1 MAKIV
6 SFINLKGGVG
16 KTTLTVNIAS
26 VLAKIHNKKV
36 LVIDLD
42 PQTNATV
49 SLISQTAWQK
59 INDVEKQTL
68 FHLFNDKLNGS
79 ADFDLRKSIVKNVG
93 GISNLDLIPSS
104 LNLVEIQDRI
114 TDIGSKAFVSHI
126 DVLKSELAP
135 ILLNYDYILID
146 CPPNLGAIT
155 LNGIVMSDYYVIP
168 TTPDILSKIGIS
180 LITNRIDN
188 FKTVRKDCVIKIAG
202 IVFTKVD
209 NRTNLHASTQFE
221 MRNSTYPL
229 SSYVFK
235 NELPQRISIA
245 EAPIDNKPHI
255 SSSTTRSKSDWNA
268 TQDLIRNIVN
278 EFLLKT
284 L

>member
-59 INDVEKQTL
+59 INNVDKQTL

-79 ADFDLRKSIVKNVG
+79 TDFDLKKSIVKNVG
-93 GISNLDLIPSS
+93 GINNLDLIPSS

-126 DVLKSELAP
+126 DVLKSELSP
-135 ILLNYDYILID
+135 ILLDYDYILID

-155 LNGIVMSDYYVIP
+155 LNGILMSNYYVIP

-188 FKTVRKDCVIKIAG
+188 FKTVRKDCNIKIAG
-202 IVFTKVD
+202 IIFTKVD
-209 NRTNLHASTQFE
+209 NRTNLHALTQLE

-229 SSYVFK
+229 CSFVFT

-245 EAPIDNKPHI
+245 EAPVDNKPHI
-255 SSSTTRSKSDWNA
+255 SSSTTKSKSDWKA

-284 L
+284 P

>member
-1 MAKIV
+1 MAKII

-16 KTTLTVNIAS
+16 KTTLTVNIAAT
-26 VLAKIHNKKV
+26 LAKIHNKKV

-49 SLISQTAWQK
+49 SLISQTLWQK
-59 INDVEKQTL
+59 INDNEKQTL

-79 ADFDLRKSIVKNVG
+79 SDFDLNKAIIKDVANIK
-93 GISNLDLIPSS
+93 NLDLIPSS

-114 TDIGSKAFVSHI
+114 TDIGSKSFVSHI
-126 DVLKSELAP
+126 DVLKSELTP
-135 ILLNYDYILID
+135 ILTNYDYILID

-155 LNGIVMSDYYVIP
+155 LNGIIMSDYYIIP

-180 LITNRIDN
+180 LISNRIDN
-188 FKTVRKDCVIKIAG
+188 FKKVRKDCKIKIAG

-209 NRTNLHASTQFE
+209 YRTNLHASTQLE
-221 MRNSTYPL
+221 MRDPTYPL
-229 SSYVFK
+229 SKYVFN

-255 SSSTTRSKSDWNA
+255 SSPTAKNKADWTR
-268 TQDLIRNIVN
+268 TQNLIKDIVN
-278 EFLLKT
+278 EFITKT
-284 L
+284 P

>member
-1 MAKIV
+1 MTKII

-26 VLAKIHNKKV
+26 ILAKIHNKRV

-49 SLISQTAWQK
+49 SLISQTDWQR
-59 INDVEKQTL
+59 INDIDKQTL
-68 FHLFNDKLNGS
+68 FHLFSDKLNGTS
-79 ADFDLRKSIVKNVG
+79 DFILANAVVRNVA

-114 TDIGSKAFVSHI
+114 TDIGSKSFVSHI
-126 DVLKSELAP
+126 DVLKTELSP
-135 ILLNYDYILID
+135 IIDDYDYILID

-155 LNGIVMSDYYVIP
+155 LNGIVFSDYYVIP

-188 FKTVRKDCVIKIAG
+188 FKTVRKDCNIELGG
-202 IVFTKVD
+202 IIFTKVD
-209 NRTNLHASTQFE
+209 YRTNLHASTQLE
-221 MRNSTYPL
+221 MRDSTYPL
-229 SSYVFK
+229 SALVYA

-245 EAPIDNKPHI
+245 EAPIDNKPHLT
-255 SSSTTRSKSDWNA
+255 SPTTKAKSDWKE
-268 TQDLIRNIVN
+268 TQNLIRKIVDELITN
-278 EFLLKT
+278 T
-284 L
+284 P

>member
-1 MAKIV
+1 MTKIV

-16 KTTLTVNIAS
+16 KTTLTVNIAAT
-26 VLAKIHNKKV
+26 LAKIHNKKV

-49 SLISQTAWQK
+49 SLISQMDWQK
-59 INDVEKQTL
+59 INETDKQTL

-79 ADFDLRKSIVKNVG
+79 KDFDLDKAIVKNVAN
-93 GISNLDLIPSS
+93 IKNLDLIPSS

-126 DVLKSELAP
+126 DVLKSELDP
-135 ILLNYDYILID
+135 ILTNYDYILID

-155 LNGIVMSDYYVIP
+155 LNGIVISDYYVIP

-180 LITNRIDN
+180 LITNRIEN
-188 FKTVRKDCVIKIAG
+188 FKKVRKDCKIKLAG
-202 IVFTKVD
+202 IVFTKID
-209 NRTNLHASTQFE
+209 YRTNLHASTQLE

-229 SSYVFK
+229 SKFVFS

-245 EAPIDNKPHI
+245 EAPIDNKPHL
-255 SSSTTRSKSDWNA
+255 SSPTAKTKTDWRA
-268 TQDLIRNIVN
+268 TQDLIKNIVN
-278 EFLLKT
+278 EFIIKT
-284 L
+284 P

>member
-1 MAKIV
+1 MAIVV

-26 VLAKIHNKKV
+26 VLAKIHNKKI
-36 LVIDLD
+36 LVVDLD

-49 SLISQTAWQK
+49 SLISQIDWQK
-59 INDVEKQTL
+59 INDIEKQTL

-79 ADFDLRKSIVKNVG
+79 SEFDLKKAIVKNVS
-93 GISNLDLIPSS
+93 GIRNLDLIPSS

-114 TDIGSKAFVSHI
+114 TDIGTKAFISHI
-126 DVLKSELAP
+126 DVLSNELTP
-135 ILLNYDYILID
+135 IIDNYDYILID

-180 LITNRIDN
+180 LITNRINN
-188 FKTVRKDCVIKIAG
+188 FTKVRKDCNIELAG

-209 NRTNLHASTQFE
+209 NRTNLHASTRLE
-221 MRNSTYPL
+221 MRNRTYPL
-229 SSYVFK
+229 SKFVFT

-245 EAPIDNKPHI
+245 ESPSDNKPHI
-255 SSSTTRSKSDWNA
+255 TSSIAKTKPDWRA
-268 TQDLIRNIVN
+268 TQDLIKNIVD
-278 EFLLKT
+278 EFILKT
-284 L
+284 P

>member
-1 MAKIV
+1 MATIV

-16 KTTLTVNIAS
+16 KTSLTINIAS
-26 VLAKIHNKKV
+26 VLAKKHSLRV

-49 SLISQTAWQK
+49 SLISQTQWQR

-68 FHLFNDKLNGS
+68 FHLFNDKLSGTN
-79 ADFDLRKSIVKNVG
+79 DFDLKAAILADVASIK
-93 GISNLDLIPSS
+93 NLDLIPSS
-104 LNLVEIQDRI
+104 LNLIEIQDRI
-114 TDIGSKAFVSHI
+114 TEISSKAYVSQI
-126 DVLKSELAP
+126 DVLRTELSP
-135 ILLNYDYILID
+135 VIDEYDYILID

-155 LNGIVMSDYYVIP
+155 LNGIVFSDYYIIP

-188 FKTVRKDCVIKIAG
+188 FKKMRKDCIIDLAG
-202 IVFTKVD
+202 IIFTKVD
-209 NRTNLHASTQFE
+209 NRTNLHASTILE
-221 MRNSTYPL
+221 MRDPTYPL
-229 SSYVFK
+229 STHVFK

-255 SSSTTRSKSDWNA
+255 TSPTAKSKQDWNK
-268 TQDLIRNIVN
+268 TQRLIQKIVD
-278 EFLLKT
+278 EFIAST
-284 L
+284 P

>member
-1 MAKIV
+1 MTKIV

-26 VLAKIHNKKV
+26 VLAKINGKKV

-49 SLISQTAWQK
+49 SLISQTDWQN
-59 INDVEKQTL
+59 INDIKKQTL
-68 FHLFNDKLNGS
+68 FHLFNDKLNNLK
-79 ADFDLRKSIVKNVG
+79 DFDLDKAIIKNVG
-93 GISNLDLIPSS
+93 GIKNLDLIPSS

-114 TDIGSKAFVSHI
+114 IEIGSKSFVSHI
-126 DVLKSELAP
+126 DVLKTELAP
-135 ILLNYDYILID
+135 IVDKYDYILID

-155 LNGIVMSDYYVIP
+155 LNGIIMSDYYVIP

-180 LITNRIDN
+180 LISNRIN
-188 FKTVRKDCVIKIAG
+188 TFKKVRKDCMIKLAG

-209 NRTNLHASTQFE
+209 YRTNLHASTQFE
-221 MRNSTYPL
+221 MRDPTYHL
-229 SSYVFK
+229 SNFVFN

-245 EAPIDNKPHI
+245 ESPIDNKPHL
-255 SSSTTRSKSDWNA
+255 SSPTAITKGDWRA
-268 TQDLIRNIVN
+268 TQQLIRNIVD
-278 EFLLKT
+278 EFTTKT
-284 L
+284 P